1 MATNSKNSVSTGNT
15 SSWFSVKSAKSA
27 VEQIPKTRACPWVAQ
42 WFTIPQAILKP
53 VQMVSSLPL
62 FSSILTNFSLDIKA
76 LGITSVVLM
85 LLWESEDITIS
96 SLNKG
101 TINFR
106 NELHGFVGISL
117 LSALYSIGMA
127 VLGISGLHIPP
138 SLVIFYPYNYS

>member
-1 MATNSKNSVSTGNT
+1 M
-15 SSWFSVKSAKSA
+15 
-27 VEQIPKTRACPWVAQ
+27 
-42 WFTIPQAILKP
+42 
-53 VQMVSSLPL
+53 
-62 FSSILTNFSLDIKA
+62 
-76 LGITSVVLM
+76 VLM

-106 NELHGFVGISL
+106 NELHGFVGINL

-138 SLVIFYPYNYS
+138 FLVIFIHTIVLKFIMHDTIIFYIASTVCRSDAGNVGTWCTNNECQCSSI